1 MSSVNGEDRIFFFFV
16 ELIREEKGAPSVL
29 GNGMQG

>member
-1 MSSVNGEDRIFFFFV
+1 MSSVNGEDRNFFFM

-29 GNGMQG
+29 DNGMQG